1 MLRVKWKNKKKGGFK
16 MKWKKEVST
25 VEIDGVLYEKH
36 EDREGVTFTPVE
48 LKTHKL
54 EFTERELN
62 IISNLI
68 YANVECR
75 AVWEEDISI
84 VRFSDQ
90 ALAVMRDI
98 NDALYAYTDE
108 HCPGDPLAG
117 IQSDFEKV
125 EWKNCGDQQ

>member
-1 MLRVKWKNKKKGGFK
+1 ME
-16 MKWKKEVST
+16 KEMST

-36 EDREGVTFTPVE
+36 EDREGVITFTPVE
-48 LKTHKL
+48 IKTHKL

-62 IISNLI
+62 IIANLI
-68 YANVECR
+68 HANVEYR
-75 AVWEEDISI
+75 AVWEDDIDT
-84 VRFSDQ
+84 VRFSGQ
-90 ALAVMRDI
+90 ALAVMQDI
-98 NDALYAYTDE
+98 NDTLYAYTDE